1 MSPRTTPKR
10 SSSYRHS
17 LMTFSWM
24 GASKACPIGCSA
36 QLLRPEDVLEQ
47 PLPFLLLVPAEDSG
61 NDFSVLQPLAHIGGI
76 DRYVVAGRGWGAGGG
91 GKPRP
96 PAVGG
101 NCAPRGGPVGG
112 GPRTIAPRA
121 REKRPPRQR
130 AENNGRARRH

>member
-1 MSPRTTPKR
+1 MPPPTPPKR

-76 DRYVVAGRGWGAGGG
+76 YRHVVAGLAFAAPGGG
-91 GKPRP
+91 RLPP
-96 PAVGG
+96 PAWDESSSPQTGLVGR
-101 NCAPRGGPVGG
+101 APRNPASQAAQRSA
-112 GPRTIAPRA
+112 RTASP
-121 REKRPPRQR
+121 
-130 AENNGRARRH
+130 N